1 MLKVI
6 SNKILTLNRNRIR
19 IYFEIWAFD
28 GMLPINH
35 ECKTEVSV
43 GFFLV
48 FCLIRYSIIYVL
60 YVVILH
66 IHYMYIKLLYPIF
79 LLFSNKLNNKMLKMF
94 K

>member
-48 FCLIRYSIIYVL
+48 FCLIRYSIIYVRCNIT
-60 YVVILH
+60 YTI
-66 IHYMYIKLLYPIF
+66 YIKLLYPIF
-79 LLFSNKLNNKMLKMF
+79 FLFSNKLNNKMLKMF

>member
-19 IYFEIWAFD
+19 KYFEIWAFD

-48 FCLIRYSIIYVL
+48 FCLIRYSIIYVRCNITYTL
-60 YVVILH
+60 SYCTQFFF
-66 IHYMYIKLLYPIF
+66 YFPI
-79 LLFSNKLNNKMLKMF
+79 N
-94 K
+94 

>member
-19 IYFEIWAFD
+19 KYFEIWAFD

-48 FCLIRYSIIYVL
+48 FCLIRYSIIYVRCNITYTL
-60 YVVILH
+60 SYCTQFFIYYT
-66 IHYMYIKLLYPIF
+66 I
-79 LLFSNKLNNKMLKMF
+79 N
-94 K
+94 